1 MIDSIKKEDC
11 TGCKVCGDTC
21 PVGAVSFP
29 VDSEG
34 FWYPAVD
41 YSKCHKCG
49 LCIKTCPSLNKLQT
63 VKDDPRVYAAWSLDM
78 TRRRESTSGGLYSE
92 LAKGIL
98 RINGYIVG
106 CVFTDDYKGAKHI
119 IGNTEQDLEKTM
131 RSKYFQSDTAGIYRN
146 VKKLVEKKETVLF
159 CGTPCQNA
167 ALSKFLGTDRDNVIQ
182 CDFICHGI
190 NSPKAYRRHI
200 EELECRFKS
209 AVQSVHF
216 KNKRRG
222 WRSLG
227 IYIKFKNGKY
237 YFANRNSSPW
247 MNGYIVGSLFMR
259 PSCYRCKY
267 KNIPGV
273 GDISIADFWGLAK
286 RRRDMFYGI
295 SLVMVNSRKGAVL
308 YNDIQSRIYS
318 EPSTLEQAISGNWNI
333 LNSTPCDERRN
344 DFFRR
349 IDTEDFS
356 KIVWDLTGLNRLRR
370 LKNDIR
376 FKLKMLLG
384 R

>member
-1 MIDSIKKEDC
+1 
-11 TGCKVCGDTC
+11 
-21 PVGAVSFP
+21 
-29 VDSEG
+29 
-34 FWYPAVD
+34 
-41 YSKCHKCG
+41 
-49 LCIKTCPSLNKLQT
+49 LNKLQT

-98 RINGYIVG
+98 RINGYIAG
-106 CVFTDDYKGAKHI
+106 CVFTDDYKEAKHI
-119 IGNTEQDLEKTM
+119 IGNTEQDLEKIM

-146 VKKLVEKKETVLF
+146 VKELVEKKETVLF
-159 CGTPCQNA
+159 CGSPCQNA
-167 ALSKFLGTDRDNVIQ
+167 ALSKFLGTDSDNVIQ

-200 EELECRFKS
+200 EELERRFKS
-209 AVQSVHF
+209 TVQSVHF

-237 YFANRNSSPW
+237 YFANRNNSPW
-247 MNGYIVGSLFMR
+247 TNGYIVGNLFMR

-267 KNIPGV
+267 KNIPRV
-273 GDISIADFWGLAK
+273 SDISIADFWGFKK
-286 RRRDMFYGI
+286 RRQDMFYGI

-344 DFFRR
+344 EFFRR

-356 KIVWDLTGLNRLRR
+356 KIVWDLTGLSRPRR

-384 R
+384 RDS